1 MSLITDLLLLPI
13 MIAKKMTSGTANI
26 LFVKNNIPVK
36 ISEFVEDIKKTEEFI
51 DEIELAIKEEEK

>member
-26 LFVKNNIPVK
+26 LFMKNNIPVK